1 MLHKTVIYF
10 NISSFS
16 FSGDVKIDY
25 RLNPNANEFA
35 RTKDNPKLI
44 HHYRSLPV
52 TEWFFSTI
60 RTFDKKTNNLGNTI

>member
-1 MLHKTVIYF
+1 VASRFLAQLAEQAST
-10 NISSFS
+10 
-16 FSGDVKIDY
+16 VKIDY

-44 HHYRSLPV
+44 HHYQSLPV